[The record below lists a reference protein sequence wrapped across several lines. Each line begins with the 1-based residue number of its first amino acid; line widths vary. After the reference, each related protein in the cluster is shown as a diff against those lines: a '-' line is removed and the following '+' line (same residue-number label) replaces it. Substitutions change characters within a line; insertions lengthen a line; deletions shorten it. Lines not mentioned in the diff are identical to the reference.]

1 MTANPQSWTSV
12 QPSVYRNTDGP
23 LRATEITP
31 RPSGALRY
39 RCPVNGSLVQVTDE
53 LTLGGLVRRQGR
65 LRCVGCGQ
73 THLLTADG
81 ETDDDIDAAPPPPD
95 RGIVGA
101 LAKL

>member
-1 MTANPQSWTSV
+1 MTVNFQNWAGAQAP
-12 QPSVYRNTDGP
+12 VYSNTVAP

-39 RCPVNGSLVQVTDE
+39 RCPVNNSLVLVTDE
-53 LTLGGLVRRQGR
+53 VTLAGLDRREGL
-65 LRCVGCGQ
+65 LRCVGCGE
-73 THLLTADG
+73 THLLTCESDL
-81 ETDDDIDAAPPPPD
+81 DDDTGSALLPV

>member
-1 MTANPQSWTSV
+1 MTINFESWSSAR
-12 QPSVYRNTDGP
+12 PSLYSNTAGP

-39 RCPVNGSLVQVTDE
+39 RCPVNNSLVLVTDE
-53 LTLGGLVRRQGR
+53 MTLAGLDRRQGR
-65 LRCVGCGQ
+65 LRCVGCGE
-73 THLLTADG
+73 THLLTQDG
-81 ETDDDIDAAPPPPD
+81 ELDDDNEAALLPV

>member
-1 MTANPQSWTSV
+1 MTENLQTWASV

-23 LRATEITP
+23 LRATEAMP

-39 RCPVNGSLVQVTDE
+39 RCPVNGSLVLVSDE
-53 LTLGGLVRRQGR
+53 MTLAGLVHRRGR
-65 LRCVGCGQ
+65 LRCVGCGE
-73 THLLTADG
+73 THLLTQDG
-81 ETDDDIDAAPPPPD
+81 EMDDDSDATPLPD